1 MLASHNYWHWALF
14 FIEKVKMIMGF
25 SAKRKAGSHSVCGE
39 CIYDIVSHR

>member
-39 CIYDIVSHR
+39 CIYDIASHR